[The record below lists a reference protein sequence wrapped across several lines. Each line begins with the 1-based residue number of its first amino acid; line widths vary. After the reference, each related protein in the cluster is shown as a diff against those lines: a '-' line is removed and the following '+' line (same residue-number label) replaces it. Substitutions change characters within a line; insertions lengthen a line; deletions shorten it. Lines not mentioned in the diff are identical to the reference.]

1 MVDADFD
8 IKTNLPA
15 LLADLKQISP
25 VLARETRRALKEAG
39 DATIAEQTR
48 ILMGEPVGGVVTAKQ
63 YTRENM
69 ANRRGGYR
77 RGPLAGQL
85 GGARLVGVT
94 QRSGTRTRSQGTR
107 QKVAASLKTTVTTGK
122 RAGRVKVRATLPGP
136 MDAAFNAKS
145 WRHPVFRRSGVP
157 PFVEQAGNEYF
168 TRGAKAGAEAARR
181 AMFDAIEVA
190 LDVVKSHNPS

>member
-25 VLARETRRALKEAG
+25 VVARETRRALREAG
-39 DATIAEQTR
+39 DATIAEQKR
-48 ILMGEPVGGVVTAKQ
+48 ILLGEPVGGVVTAKQ
-63 YTRENM
+63 YTRAM
-69 ANRRGGYR
+69 PSRRGGYR

-94 QRSGTRTRSQGTR
+94 QRSGTRSRSQGTR

-122 RAGRVKVRATLPGP
+122 RGGSVKVRATLPGP

-145 WRHPVFRRSGVP
+145 WRHPVFKHSGEP
-157 PFVEQAGNEYF
+157 PFVEQAGNQYF
-168 TRGAKAGAEAARR
+168 TRGARAAAEAARR

-190 LDVVKSHNPS
+190 LDVVQSHNPS